1 MLPYS
6 SGHLSYGMFP
16 RCVLVLIYFVPT
28 FNISVSQSSEYYYLF
43 HCDQKK
49 KKMRIGEQHEEE
61 LDRFLCFFF
70 LMLLFWT
77 RSSGFKNPNP
87 SPSVHLFRAA
97 ACPLFPSGELC
108 FAFYGIIPF
117 ILLDFA
123 LYLTLC
129 FAHFSRPHFFFCM
142 SLFFNLKCGIAV
154 LAINS
159 KICFFIKAFK

>member
-1 MLPYS
+1 MVCFPDVFLFLFILCLLLIFP
-6 SGHLSYGMFP
+6 FP
-16 RCVLVLIYFVPT
+16 RAANTIIYF
-28 FNISVSQSSEYYYLF
+28 IAIK
-43 HCDQKK
+43 KK

>member
-1 MLPYS
+1 MVCFPDVFLFLFILCLLLIFP
-6 SGHLSYGMFP
+6 FP
-16 RCVLVLIYFVPT
+16 RAANTIIYF
-28 FNISVSQSSEYYYLF
+28 IAI
-43 HCDQKK
+43 K

-70 LMLLFWT
+70 MLLFWT